1 MAKPEEEKALQAE
14 RQRIEAEGLKVAI
27 NTVARALAS
36 SYGDGH
42 EGSAKDS
49 VEGAIQFLGLL
60 RYLETQGKFA
70 ASDGTKVLMLPSKN
84 TLPMTYGG
92 LKFLL
97 DEA

>member
-1 MAKPEEEKALQAE
+1 M
-14 RQRIEAEGLKVAI
+14 AI

-42 EGSAKDS
+42 EGSAKES

-70 ASDGTKVLMLPSKN
+70 ASDGTTVLMFPRSRSTSSKN
-84 TLPMTYGG
+84 SLPMTYGG